1 LGEKLKNRVFVSL
14 VIFCFLFLIVV
25 VKAFYIQVVNK
36 EKLLAYARSQFT
48 RTIKEYPNRGN
59 IVDRNGHPLAINVH
73 VYNIATFPK
82 KNSSEYRDEI
92 KSLSKIIPSLSYSKI
107 NSLIRGRTKFTW
119 LIRNITL
126 NDDQLKAIKKLKSIS
141 VESLTK
147 RVYPNKELLSQTLG
161 FVGVDNTGLAGIEN
175 SKNELLKGK
184 PITVKYIRDAK
195 GRPIK
200 YEDKKDEN
208 LVPDLQLSMDKDL
221 QGALESY
228 LREAVV
234 HHKAKRGG
242 AAVMDAETG
251 EILAISNYPT
261 FDPNLP
267 SQSSFEFKKLAFVTD
282 PFEPGSTFK
291 AITIASAL
299 EHKVATPETKYFCEY
314 GKLKVQNHWVSEAES
329 HEKFEWLTVKEIL
342 KHSSNVGTTKIAFNL
357 KFPRL
362 RETIEK
368 FKLGSKTG
376 IEINGE
382 SKGIVPFGLNQRVTP
397 LSLSNISFG
406 QGIATTALQMLRSY
420 AVIANGG
427 YLVKPTLLKN
437 DSTQL
442 VEENRILSEKTAT
455 DVQKMLLLAVD
466 QGTGGEAKIPHYEIA
481 GKTGT
486 AQRVSSRGG
495 YEGYIASFIGFPINV
510 SKKFVVLVYV
520 DHPKANG
527 YYGGGV
533 AAPVFKKITQY
544 ILYKK
549 KDFSRF
555 AKYNE
560 NSNKMNMDSVQLQL
574 ASSKKSVEPGQVPSF
589 LGMDKSAA
597 LKLANERDIE
607 IQTQGFGVVSR
618 QSVLPGTTL
627 TSDIKVKLYFTP
639 PTYVE

>member
-1 LGEKLKNRVFVSL
+1 
-14 VIFCFLFLIVV
+14 
-25 VKAFYIQVVNK
+25 
-36 EKLLAYARSQFT
+36 
-48 RTIKEYPNRGN
+48 
-59 IVDRNGHPLAINVH
+59 
-73 VYNIATFPK
+73 
-82 KNSSEYRDEI
+82 
-92 KSLSKIIPSLSYSKI
+92 
-107 NSLIRGRTKFTW
+107 
-119 LIRNITL
+119 
-126 NDDQLKAIKKLKSIS
+126 
-141 VESLTK
+141 
-147 RVYPNKELLSQTLG
+147 
-161 FVGVDNTGLAGIEN
+161 
-175 SKNELLKGK
+175 
-184 PITVKYIRDAK
+184 
-195 GRPIK
+195 
-200 YEDKKDEN
+200 
-208 LVPDLQLSMDKDL
+208 
-221 QGALESY
+221 
-228 LREAVV
+228 
-234 HHKAKRGG
+234 
-242 AAVMDAETG
+242 
-251 EILAISNYPT
+251 
-261 FDPNLP
+261 
-267 SQSSFEFKKLAFVTD
+267 
-282 PFEPGSTFK
+282 
-291 AITIASAL
+291 
-299 EHKVATPETKYFCEY
+299 
-314 GKLKVQNHWVSEAES
+314 
-329 HEKFEWLTVKEIL
+329 
-342 KHSSNVGTTKIAFNL
+342 
-357 KFPRL
+357 
-362 RETIEK
+362 
-368 FKLGSKTG
+368 
-376 IEINGE
+376 
-382 SKGIVPFGLNQRVTP
+382 
-397 LSLSNISFG
+397 
-406 QGIATTALQMLRSY
+406 MLRSY